1 MKLRL
6 ILLVFLA
13 AAAGALGAQDPRFS
27 ISPNPASQQVNI
39 TFAEAGTGQVRVE
52 LYTVLGQKV
61 ASVAHSL
68 REGALVLNTSALPE
82 GFYLVKVSSGEHSF
96 VKRLKI
102 QHS

>member
-6 ILLVFLA
+6 LLLVFLA

-27 ISPNPASQQVNI
+27 LSPNPANQQVNI
-39 TFAEAGTGQVRVE
+39 TFAGATTGQVRVE

-61 ASVAHSL
+61 LSAEHSL
-68 REGALVLNTSALPE
+68 REGALVLNTTTLPD
-82 GFYLVKVSSGEHSF
+82 GFYLVKVSSGDQTF